1 MTDLRKGRRPRARKI
16 ASILAALLVV
26 ALGLVRWKGGV
37 LPAGSATRVG
47 AVDRVDP
54 PAPARPTES
63 VRVAEHGAS
72 SPPSPAARPSPSGV
86 PWPAGGAATAP
97 PVVDLATV
105 ARRGAPEPS
114 LDGDRF
120 RTNDKFTA
128 EDLAHPGRY
137 FEAAEHQPELRR
149 DEERHDVLEFFVA
162 YRAQLERDLGV
173 AGRDAGKRAAVL
185 AVIERYDAAIAQ
197 LRSSLS
203 TPAP

>member
-1 MTDLRKGRRPRARKI
+1 MRRRRSPRARKM
-16 ASILAALLVV
+16 ATILAVVLVV
-26 ALGLVRWKGGV
+26 ALGVVRSKGRPT
-37 LPAGSATRVG
+37 PAGSPSGRVE
-47 AVDRVDP
+47 AVAFVDP

-63 VRVAEHGAS
+63 AREAENRAS
-72 SPPSPAARPSPSGV
+72 SPAAGPSPSGV
-86 PWPAGGAATAP
+86 PSLSVGAATMP
-97 PVVDLATV
+97 RVFDLATL
-105 ARRGAPEPS
+105 ARRGTPEPS